1 MTDAL
6 TKAAQAA
13 LEALD
18 DARHHMSAAGSFT
31 KIQLAAHA
39 LRKALAAQ
47 QDEPVA
53 WRATQGARTYYVGDV
68 EFVRSSYDS
77 GKFEPLYTH
86 AAAQP
91 QQAEPVAEVV
101 EDDFSRQVKGIGRWH
116 DLPNGTLL
124 YAAAQPQQAA
134 SMDALTHQMIAAL
147 AAIDEALGLPADGCN
162 STAATLAAIRELKAA
177 QQAVQMSL
185 EDAVRAVVAK
195 HGGVRAAERATG
207 VDKSFI
213 SRLMN
218 RHKVAPS
225 EETLR
230 LLGLR
235 AVPLYEVFDAAAQP
249 QQAAAIPREPTESMC
264 RAAVEAAQGW
274 PVSVSAADVW
284 VAMWDAAREETK

>member
-13 LEALD
+13 LEILPET
-18 DARHHMSAAGSFT
+18 HHVRE
-31 KIQLAAHA
+31 A
-39 LRKALAAQ
+39 LRAALAAQ
-47 QDEPVA
+47 QD
-53 WRATQGARTYYVGDV
+53 
-68 EFVRSSYDS
+68 
-77 GKFEPLYTH
+77 
-86 AAAQP
+86 AQ
-91 QQAEPVAEVV
+91 PVAEVV

-218 RHKVAPS
+218 GHKVAPS

-249 QQAAAIPREPTESMC
+249 QQAASGPVLGLGEVASIIEDVTDEGSSTRDCMAVARAVESAVLAKVRHPVPREPTESMC

-284 VAMWDAAREETK
+284 VAMWDAAREGSK